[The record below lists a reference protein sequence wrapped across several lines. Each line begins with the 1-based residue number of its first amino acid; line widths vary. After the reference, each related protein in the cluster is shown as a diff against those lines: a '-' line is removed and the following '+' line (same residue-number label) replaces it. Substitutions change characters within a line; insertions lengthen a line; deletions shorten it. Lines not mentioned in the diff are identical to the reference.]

1 MNPYS
6 VNLQRGQHHNRTPV
20 VHHHYHFTKR
30 SYIFWSMELPILGVS
45 LTFVTRVTKNWVLF
59 DYILV
64 F

>member
-1 MNPYS
+1 
-6 VNLQRGQHHNRTPV
+6 
-20 VHHHYHFTKR
+20 
-30 SYIFWSMELPILGVS
+30 MELPILGVS